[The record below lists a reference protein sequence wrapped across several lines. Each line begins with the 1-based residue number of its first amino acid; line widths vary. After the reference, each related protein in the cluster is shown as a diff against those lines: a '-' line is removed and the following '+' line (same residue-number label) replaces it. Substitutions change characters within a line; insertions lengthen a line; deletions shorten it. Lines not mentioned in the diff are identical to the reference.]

1 MSIDL
6 VKRYAAP
13 VPRYTSYPT
22 ANHFAPN
29 VGAEMYRGWLAAL
42 PAGTDLSLYVH
53 IPYCRELCWYC
64 GCNMTATRRYEPV
77 ARYMTPLLSEIT
89 RVAALV
95 PRGARVRHI
104 HWGGG
109 SPSILAPIDVRRLD
123 AALRQ
128 HFDLSVLEEY
138 AVEIDPRSI
147 DAGKIA
153 ALAAVGINRVSL
165 GVQDF
170 AEKVQAAINRHQSY
184 ELTAD
189 VVCQFRAAGIAAINI
204 DLVYGL
210 PHQTCASVTR
220 TIEQVLALEPDRI
233 AIFGYAH
240 LPARIRHQRLI
251 DTATLPDALERYGQ
265 SRRLARVL
273 EKADYRR
280 IGLDHFAR
288 PQDTMGGGAVRRNFQ
303 GYTTDQA
310 TTLIGFGASAI
321 SRLPQG
327 YAQNAV
333 AIQTYVERMG
343 HNDLATLR
351 GWELTTDD
359 RVRADA
365 IEELMCDFT
374 LSGDDL
380 VQRYGAAA
388 VEPVLE
394 EVEALLAAD
403 TDGLVAG
410 DRHLLRVSDR
420 GRPFVRTICSVFDVY
435 LARSQAQHALAV

>member
-1 MSIDL
+1 
-6 VKRYAAP
+6 
-13 VPRYTSYPT
+13 
-22 ANHFAPN
+22 
-29 VGAEMYRGWLAAL
+29 
-42 PAGTDLSLYVH
+42 
-53 IPYCRELCWYC
+53 
-64 GCNMTATRRYEPV
+64 
-77 ARYMTPLLSEIT
+77 
-89 RVAALV
+89 
-95 PRGARVRHI
+95 
-104 HWGGG
+104 
-109 SPSILAPIDVRRLD
+109 
-123 AALRQ
+123 
-128 HFDLSVLEEY
+128 VL
-138 AVEIDPRSI
+138 
-147 DAGKIA
+147 
-153 ALAAVGINRVSL
+153 
-165 GVQDF
+165 
-170 AEKVQAAINRHQSY
+170 
-184 ELTAD
+184 T
-189 VVCQFRAAGIAAINI
+189 
-204 DLVYGL
+204 
-210 PHQTCASVTR
+210 
-220 TIEQVLALEPDRI
+220 LEPDRI

-273 EKADYRR
+273 AKAGYRR